1 MIITRKQLEVY
12 SNFIEMAV
20 DNDSTVDF
28 PGNSASFKF
37 KQKIISKTGN
47 DGTENVEIMVPLK
60 HLSNFWRTFAIQK
73 SIVKLFLF

>member
-47 DGTENVEIMVPLK
+47 DGTENVEIMVPLRY
-60 HLSNFWRTFAIQK
+60 LSNFWRTFAIQ
-73 SIVKLFLF
+73 

>member
-28 PGNSASFKF
+28 PGNSASF
-37 KQKIISKTGN
+37 
-47 DGTENVEIMVPLK
+47 
-60 HLSNFWRTFAIQK
+60 
-73 SIVKLFLF
+73 